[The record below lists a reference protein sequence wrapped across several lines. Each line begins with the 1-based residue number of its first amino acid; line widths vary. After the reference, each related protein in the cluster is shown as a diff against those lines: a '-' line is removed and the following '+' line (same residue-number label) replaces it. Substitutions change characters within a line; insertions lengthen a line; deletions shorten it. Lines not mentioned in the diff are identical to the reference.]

1 MKGVLRWLRIGLF
14 SVVLLLVGVGA
25 VIYLLSE
32 RILGRTYTEPRVDIA
47 VPSDSQ
53 SVIEG
58 RRLSMVRGCSR
69 DCHGMGI
76 EGGVFIDNLLLA
88 RLVAPNLT
96 AAVRK
101 YSNAD
106 LVRIIRRGVRPDGS
120 SVIGMPSEMFSGL
133 TDEDLGK
140 ILAYLRSVPPH
151 AGPAPERRLGPIAR
165 VAFVA
170 GKLRPAAE
178 LVRKAT
184 LLTSTGPQD
193 GDSTAV
199 GGYLARTSCT
209 ECHGLDLR
217 GGDTAPDLRIAA
229 GYSFEAFTGLMR
241 RGKALGNR
249 ELPLMSRVARGRFS
263 HFTDQELGFLYA
275 YLISQAAMPDSIM
288 RGP

>member
-1 MKGVLRWLRIGLF
+1 MSGILRWLRIGLF
-14 SVVLLLVGVGA
+14 SVVVLLIVASA

-32 RILGRTYTEPRVDIA
+32 RILRRTYTEPQVDIA
-47 VPSDSQ
+47 VPRDPQ
-53 SVIEG
+53 SIIEG
-58 RRLSMVRGCSR
+58 RRLSMVRGCSG
-69 DCHGMGI
+69 DCHGMEI
-76 EGGVFIDNLLLA
+76 EGGVFIDHVLVA

-106 LVRIIRRGVRPDGS
+106 LARIIRRGVRPDGS

-140 ILAYLRSVPPH
+140 ILAYLRSVPPR
-151 AGPAPERRLGPIAR
+151 AGPAPARRLGPIAR

-178 LVRKAT
+178 LVSKAA
-184 LLTSTGPQD
+184 LPTGTYPED
-193 GDSTAV
+193 GDSTAG

-217 GGDTAPDLRIAA
+217 GGDTAPDLRITA
-229 GYSFEAFTGLMR
+229 GYSFEAFTSLMR

-263 HFTDQELGFLYA
+263 HFTDQELRDLYT
-275 YLISQAAMPDSIM
+275 YLITALAKADSISLH
-288 RGP
+288 P

>member
-1 MKGVLRWLRIGLF
+1 MKGILRWVRIGLF
-14 SVVLLLVGVGA
+14 SVAVLLVVAGA

-32 RILGRTYTEPRVDIA
+32 RILRRTYAEPRVSIA
-47 VPSDSQ
+47 VPSDSR

-58 RRLSMVRGCSR
+58 RRLSIVRGCSG
-69 DCHGMGI
+69 DCHGMEI

-106 LVRIIRRGVRPDGS
+106 LARIIRSGVRPDGS

-140 ILAYLRSVPPH
+140 ILSYLRSVPPH
-151 AGPAPERRLGPIAR
+151 PGPAPERRLGPIAR

-178 LVRKAT
+178 LARQAA
-184 LLTSTGPQD
+184 LLNSTYPQD
-193 GDSTAV
+193 GDSTAA

-229 GYSFEAFTGLMR
+229 GYSFEAFAGLMR
-241 RGKALGNR
+241 RGRALGNR

-263 HFTDQELGFLYA
+263 HFTDQELRVLYT
-275 YLISQAAMPDSIM
+275 YLIARADMPDSTT
-288 RGP
+288 

>member
-1 MKGVLRWLRIGLF
+1 M
-14 SVVLLLVGVGA
+14 
-25 VIYLLSE
+25 E
-32 RILGRTYTEPRVDIA
+32 
-47 VPSDSQ
+47 
-53 SVIEG
+53 
-58 RRLSMVRGCSR
+58 
-69 DCHGMGI
+69 I
-76 EGGVFIDNLLLA
+76 EGGVFINNVLLA

-96 AAVRK
+96 TTVRK

-106 LVRIIRRGVRPDGS
+106 LARIIRRGVRPDGS

-140 ILAYLRSVPPH
+140 MLAYLRSVPPH
-151 AGPAPERRLGPIAR
+151 PGPAPERRLGPIAR

-178 LVRKAT
+178 LVRKGD
-184 LLTSTGPQD
+184 LMTGTYPPD
-193 GDSTAV
+193 DDSNAA

-209 ECHGLDLR
+209 ECHGLDLQ

-263 HFTDQELGFLYA
+263 HFTDQELLVLYA
-275 YLISQAAMPDSIM
+275 YLVARATIPDSAST
-288 RGP
+288 GK

>member
-1 MKGVLRWLRIGLF
+1 MKGILRWLRIGLF
-14 SVVLLLVGVGA
+14 SVVLLLIVAGA

-32 RILGRTYTEPRVDIA
+32 RILRRTYSEPGVDIA
-47 VPSDSQ
+47 VPRDSQ
-53 SVIEG
+53 SVTEG
-58 RRLSMVRGCSR
+58 RRLSMVRGCSG
-69 DCHGMGI
+69 DCHGMEI
-76 EGGVFIDNLLLA
+76 EGGVFIDHVLLA

-96 AAVRK
+96 ASVRK

-106 LVRIIRRGVRPDGS
+106 LARIIRRGVRPDGS

-140 ILAYLRSVPPH
+140 ILAYLRSIPPQP
-151 AGPAPERRLGPIAR
+151 GPAPERRLGPIAR

-170 GKLRPAAE
+170 GKLQPAAE
-178 LVRKAT
+178 LVRKAA
-184 LLTSTGPQD
+184 LSTGTYPPD
-193 GDSTAV
+193 GDSTAA

-209 ECHGLDLR
+209 ECHGLDLG

-241 RGKALGNR
+241 SGTALGNR

-263 HFTDQELGFLYA
+263 HFTDQELRDLYT
-275 YLISQAAMPDSIM
+275 YLITAAAKPDSASFN
-288 RGP
+288 P